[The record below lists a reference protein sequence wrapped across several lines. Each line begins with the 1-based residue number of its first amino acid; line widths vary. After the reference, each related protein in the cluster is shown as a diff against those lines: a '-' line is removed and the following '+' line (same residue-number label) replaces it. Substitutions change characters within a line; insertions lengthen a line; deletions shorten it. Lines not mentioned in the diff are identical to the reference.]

1 VWFWFCK
8 SILNDFD
15 LKSFA
20 TVWFWFW
27 FEIIFYN
34 MILVLIWNHFQNDFT
49 QHCISGSH
57 QLSSRWQIRDH
68 FQLLPAAL
76 SLCSIKSIK
85 THFYSAIC
93 RNESEAHVV
102 ICKNE
107 RLAQSTVSQLSKL
120 FLPLCYEGF
129 QVHLLEQPS
138 QGNDLHLSVT
148 VTLAV
153 TYM

>member
-1 VWFWFCK
+1 
-8 SILNDFD
+8 
-15 LKSFA
+15 
-20 TVWFWFW
+20 
-27 FEIIFYN
+27 
-34 MILVLIWNHFQNDFT
+34 MILPNTAFLEATNLAQGDKSVT
-49 QHCISGSH
+49 ISNV
-57 QLSSRWQIRDH
+57 
-68 FQLLPAAL
+68 LPAAL

-129 QVHLLEQPS
+129 RVHLLEQPS